1 MILLVLIASILIAAI
16 TVYQYREQTRDYHED
31 RLERKEGQIK
41 HSISYTLQKTTYPV
55 ATENLGL
62 IFLDEIYQIA
72 DVQNVNFNIYDLEG
86 ELIKSSRPRFE
97 EDSISNCLD
106 SEVLNR
112 LEASVAK
119 RYVEENSAEGDKYQA
134 SYTYINDNKFKPIGI
149 LNLPYYEDPTF
160 NDMELREFLGR
171 LGGLFVDATHR
182 NRACLLYFKIYNAF
196 SR

>member
-86 ELIKSSRPRFE
+86 ELIKA
-97 EDSISNCLD
+97 LD
-106 SEVLNR
+106 LDLR
-112 LEASVAK
+112 K
-119 RYVEENSAEGDKYQA
+119 IPYQ
-134 SYTYINDNKFKPIGI
+134 T
-149 LNLPYYEDPTF
+149 
-160 NDMELREFLGR
+160 
-171 LGGLFVDATHR
+171 V
-182 NRACLLYFKIYNAF
+182 
-196 SR
+196 